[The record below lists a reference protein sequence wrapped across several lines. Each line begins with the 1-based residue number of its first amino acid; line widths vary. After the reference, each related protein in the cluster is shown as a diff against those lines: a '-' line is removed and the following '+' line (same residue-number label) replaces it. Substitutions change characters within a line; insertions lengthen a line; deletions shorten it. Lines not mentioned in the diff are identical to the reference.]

1 MDEKIKL
8 TDYHLNLLL
17 NELSIASLLLSHYH
31 RKAKDDGWLS
41 DISIAY
47 RFIEMCEFIN
57 NLYFDR
63 TKEIGRIVGSLSDKK
78 KAFLSRKLGT
88 VEFKFAITHF
98 KIECKYGDV
107 IEKITS
113 IANQL
118 QNIEVMFEHSAIIKA
133 LIENSKIF
141 HTQNMEFADIFN
153 EKAE

>member
-1 MDEKIKL
+1 MNEKIKL

-17 NELSIASLLLSHYH
+17 NELSIASLLLGHCH
-31 RKAKDDGWLS
+31 KKIKDDNWTS
-41 DISIAY
+41 NIPITY
-47 RFIEMCEFIN
+47 EFIEMCEFIN

-63 TKEIGRIVGSLSDKK
+63 TQEIGRIVGSLSDKK

-113 IANQL
+113 IAYQL
-118 QNIEVMFEHSAIIKA
+118 QNIEVMFEHSALIKS

-141 HTQNMEFADIFN
+141 HTQNLEFADIFN